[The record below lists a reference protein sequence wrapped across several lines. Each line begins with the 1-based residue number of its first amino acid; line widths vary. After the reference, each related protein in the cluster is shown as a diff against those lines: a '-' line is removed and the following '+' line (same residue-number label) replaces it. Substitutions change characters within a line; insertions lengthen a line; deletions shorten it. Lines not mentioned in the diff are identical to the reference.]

1 MRNKILDQLLQR
13 KKTVTVSHLWL
24 AVVWVLGFVIG
35 IMIG

>member
-1 MRNKILDQLLQR
+1 MRNKMLDQLLQR

-24 AVVWVLGFVIG
+24 VVIFTFGFVIG